1 MNENSKK
8 KSKTL
13 HDKNGKFSSKKNATS
28 VSYGH
33 YEKPEGGKYRYTP
46 KGVRMTKH
54 KAGAK
59 RTGQS
64 GGEGK
69 YKLRLKDGG
78 KDPLW
83 EIDVTQL
90 DGERLGTHLEAL
102 LTKEERLVRE
112 LASVRRGIKATQAR
126 VSVLDEETNII
137 ATNGIDDDDIS
148 STEAW
153 KKSLKQAGLSV
164 EQIEEFLD
172 KQKQTEKQTQT
183 NTNKQRQK
191 HFTDVIGG

>member
-1 MNENSKK
+1 MSKK
-8 KSKTL
+8 LNCENTAKRSKTT
-13 HDKNGKFSSKKNATS
+13 HGPDGKFASKKNATS

-59 RTGQS
+59 RTGPN

-78 KDPLW
+78 KEPLW

-102 LTKEERLVRE
+102 LTDEERLVKQ

-126 VSVLDEETNII
+126 VSVLEEEWIGED
-137 ATNGIDDDDIS
+137 GITIEEDALS
-148 STEAW
+148 STDEY
-153 KKSLKQAGLSV
+153 KRYLKIAGLTD
-164 EQIEEFLD
+164 EAINEHAN
-172 KQKQTEKQTQT
+172 KQKQTQT
-183 NTNKQRQK
+183 NSAQNTSPM
-191 HFTDVIGG
+191 